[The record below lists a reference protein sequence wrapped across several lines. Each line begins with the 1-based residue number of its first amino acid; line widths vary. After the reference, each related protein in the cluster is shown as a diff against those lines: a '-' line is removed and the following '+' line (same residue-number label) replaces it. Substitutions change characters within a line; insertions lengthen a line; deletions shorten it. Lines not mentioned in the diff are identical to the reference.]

1 MADSSLFD
9 RDNIG
14 GAVGRSSGQSG
25 KGRTGPWGGKV
36 NRLIDGPNA
45 VFRQPA
51 SHHSTRVSEPDLS
64 HFGVDVDM

>member
-1 MADSSLFD
+1 MADPSLFD

-14 GAVGRSSGQSG
+14 GAVGRTVTAEEGE
-25 KGRTGPWGGKV
+25 KV

-51 SHHSTRVSEPDLS
+51 NHHSTRVTEPDLS